1 MTSFVEKKRPS
12 FAVFRAKQKLTRR
25 LIPALRDGGSL
36 FVFRYRRWSAGLFSK
51 RLSEA
56 RSVLLIRYPP
66 RVPCTSRVFL
76 LQFWKEHFGGA
87 YPLLDL

>member
-1 MTSFVEKKRPS
+1 MK
-12 FAVFRAKQKLTRR
+12 
-25 LIPALRDGGSL
+25 ALRFAQKANQQSPL
-36 FVFRYRRWSAGLFSK
+36 NLCSSAGLFSE